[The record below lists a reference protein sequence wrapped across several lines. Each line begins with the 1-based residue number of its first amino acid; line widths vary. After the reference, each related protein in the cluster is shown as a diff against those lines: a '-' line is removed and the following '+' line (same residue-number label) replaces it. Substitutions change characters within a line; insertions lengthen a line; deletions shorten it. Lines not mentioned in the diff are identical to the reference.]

1 MQHLPID
8 DVLPELLAVLDE
20 YGVAVLQAPPGAGK
34 STRVP
39 PAILD
44 SKMVQG
50 KILMLEPRRVAARA
64 VATRIA
70 AERGQR
76 VGEEIGYAVRFDR
89 KVSARTCVEIVTE
102 GLLLRRLQHDPLLED
117 VGCVILD
124 EFHERSVNA
133 DLALAM
139 LREVREVREDLK
151 LVVMSAT
158 LQMEPLQRYLDA
170 PAVTSQGRTFP
181 VQITHAR
188 AGGNL
193 SADIIEQVK
202 LFAQDPDEQ
211 DALIFLSG
219 ARQIRE
225 VLGAIAP
232 IASSHALDL
241 FPLYGALSLDE
252 QLEAITSKPQRRRV
266 IAATN
271 IAETSLTVNGV
282 TTVIDAG
289 LVKQMRSDPVSG
301 LDRLEEIKIARDSAA
316 QRAGRAGRVRP
327 GRAVR
332 LWSTVDHDLRAEATS
347 PEIERVDVLPVLLD
361 VIAWSSSDPAE
372 FAWFEAPPTRALVA
386 GVETLRRLRLISEQG
401 FTLTPRG
408 EHVRGLPVHPRLGCM
423 MLEGAR
429 QGVLEEVVGAVA
441 LLSEG
446 ERPEQGGRAPGACDL
461 WRHVKQFDKA
471 RRRDNRAKRITQVRR
486 QLMQQMSTIK
496 RGKPNA
502 SSPEDRFA
510 LCVLAGYPDRVCMW
524 REGSERD
531 DYVMVGGVPLT
542 LTRESCVKGSTWIV
556 ATQIAGTRRIST
568 FESTSGVKERGLIRV
583 ATHIERA
590 WLEELYPERFTEDVE
605 IRFDEELERLSAR
618 RVKRFDELMLS
629 SETASIKHHADKA
642 SLAEALARRVS
653 EDLVRSFA
661 PDKEAE
667 QLLYRVVML
676 VTHRPDLEFPD
687 LRDMPW
693 EDRDAQ
699 TAEALNRWCWGKRGF
714 ADLRRKGLVA
724 CIKETLTYAQSQTL
738 DELVPARIKVP
749 SGSQMRVDYEDAQSS
764 PVLAVRIQEVFGWTQ
779 TPRILGGRVEL
790 VLHLL
795 APNYRP
801 AQVTQDLAS
810 FWENIYPDVRKE
822 LRARYPKHAW
832 PEDPWTAKA
841 VKKGSSVKRQ
851 QG

>member
-8 DVLPELLAVLDE
+8 DVLPDLLATLGE
-20 YGVAVLQAPPGAGK
+20 HGVVVLQAPPGAGK

-39 PAILD
+39 PALLD
-44 SKMVQG
+44 SGMVEG

-76 VGEEIGYAVRFDR
+76 VGEDVGYAVRFDR
-89 KVSARTCVEIVTE
+89 KVSARTRVEIVTE

-124 EFHERSVNA
+124 EFHERSVHA

-158 LQMEPLQRYLDA
+158 LQMEPLQRYLGA

-181 VQITHAR
+181 VEIEHAPVR
-188 AGGNL
+188 ANL
-193 SADIIEQVK
+193 TADIVAQVT
-202 LFAQDPDEQ
+202 LFAQDDDEQ

-225 VLGAIAP
+225 VLAALEP
-232 IASSHALDL
+232 VAARYALDL
-241 FPLYGALSLDE
+241 YPLYGALSLDE
-252 QLEAITSKPQRRRV
+252 QLEAITSRPDRRRV

-271 IAETSLTVNGV
+271 IAETSLTVDGV

-301 LDRLEEIKIARDSAA
+301 LDRLEEIKIARDSAT

-332 LWSTVDHDLRAEATS
+332 LWSAVDHDLRPEATS
-347 PEIERVDVLPVLLD
+347 PEIARVDVLPTLLE
-361 VIAWSSSDPAE
+361 VIAWSGADPAV
-372 FAWFEAPPTRALVA
+372 FDWFEPPPVRALAV
-386 GVETLRRLRLISEQG
+386 GVETLRGLKLIDGKG
-401 FTLTPRG
+401 FALTSRG
-408 EHVRGLPVHPRLGCM
+408 EDVRGLPVHPRLGCM
-423 MLEGAR
+423 MMEAAR
-429 QGVLEEVVGAVA
+429 QDVLDEVASAVA

-446 ERPEQGGRAPGACDL
+446 ERPERGSSATGACDL
-461 WRHVKQFDKA
+461 WRQVKQFEGA
-471 RRRDNRAKRITQVRR
+471 RRRDFRAKRVAQVRR
-486 QLMQQMSTIK
+486 QLIQQMPEVT
-496 RGKPNA
+496 
-502 SSPEDRFA
+502 SPDPMCPMREDRFA

-542 LTRESCVKGSTWIV
+542 LTRESCVKGSPWIV
-556 ATQIAGTRRIST
+556 ATQVAGTRRIST
-568 FESTSGVKERGLIRV
+568 FESTSGVKERGLIRM

-590 WLEELYPERFTEDVE
+590 WLEELAPERFADEVEVSFDV
-605 IRFDEELERLSAR
+605 ELERLSAR
-618 RVKRFDELMLS
+618 QVKRFDGLMLS
-629 SETASIKHHADKA
+629 SHPTSVKHHADKE
-642 SLAEALARRVS
+642 SLARALAEQVS
-653 EDLVRSFA
+653 EDLVRAFA

-676 VTHRPDLEFPD
+676 ATHRPDLGLPD
-687 LRDMPW
+687 LRDMSW
-693 EDRDAQ
+693 EARDVQ
-699 TAEALNRWCWGKRGF
+699 TAEAIVRWCWGKLGF
-714 ADLRRKGLVA
+714 AELRKKGFTA
-724 CIKETLTYAQSQTL
+724 CINETLTYAQRQTL
-738 DELVPARIKVP
+738 DELVPARIEVP
-749 SGSQMRVDYEDAQSS
+749 SGSHMRVDYEDATSP

-779 TPRILGGRVEL
+779 TPRILGGRMEL

-810 FWENIYPDVRKE
+810 FWENGYPEVRKE

-841 VKKGSSVKRQ
+841 VKRGASAKR
-851 QG
+851 